1 MADTNTYTSKQKVE
15 KWTSRDK
22 FKALDLTNIPTG
34 TEYNLTGNIELED
47 LDSSIQ
53 NSLNTVDNKSGGT
66 IKGNVTVTGDFTVN
80 GTTTTIDSTT
90 LKVKDKL
97 IEVAK
102 DNSVALTTPAGLIT
116 PKYDGTNNGGI
127 VYDSTG
133 TAFVGDITLDSSGN
147 VDVAQSDLQP
157 IATRND
163 YSAYTTDHI
172 ITASVDS
179 AGKSVKFVDSGIKK
193 DSIATKTD
201 LNNYY
206 VLTGGIGGY
215 GDSSDLN
222 ELTTP
227 GVYDIDSGHK
237 INSPSASNSPARLIV
252 EQFYPNGPNT
262 YAMTMQTYYAFG
274 DETDAENACFYHR
287 FKYNDTWYDWHQVAT
302 TNYVNNKVAV
312 VEFVQPVDKDNI
324 GNILALTDEQYNK
337 LLNTETA
344 FIVYGNDIY
353 RKNISGDEYNGMM
366 FESISGQFD
375 YSADFYLTTAS
386 MSDSDYASQKISV
399 GSVTGLSLGLP
410 VSFYTP
416 SNVAIEKLSNRR
428 ITSIDSTNK
437 KITVD
442 GGFIGSSLR
451 LAEGSLLKVP
461 TTSPHKKLTNTIIN
475 GSDETNI
482 INVDETR
489 SLTVG
494 MAISFHVPDGG
505 LMAGGVGRI
514 ITAIDSTNKT
524 ITVSGSALDS
534 DMVSSG
540 SYITLYQSKPT
551 SGKLKVLYQNISD
564 SKYLSFGEI
573 NLNENKNV
581 LSVTIYEAGE

>member
-22 FKALDLTNIPTG
+22 FKALDLTDVPIG

-53 NSLNTVDNKSGGT
+53 NSLNTVNNKSGGT

-90 LKVKDKL
+90 LRVKDKL

-116 PKYDGTNNGGI
+116 PKYDGTNNGGL

-133 TAFVGDITLDSSGN
+133 TAFVGDIVLDSSGN
-147 VDVAQSDLQP
+147 VDVANSDLQP

-163 YSAYTTDHI
+163 YSAYTTNHI

-179 AGKSVKFVDSGIKK
+179 AGKSVKFVDSGE
-193 DSIATKTD
+193 T
-201 LNNYY
+201 LNDYY
-206 VLTGGIGGY
+206 VLTGGFGGY
-215 GDSSDLN
+215 GADSDLN
-222 ELTTP
+222 ELTAP
-227 GVYDIDSGHK
+227 GVYDIDSGPK
-237 INSPSASNSPARLIV
+237 VNSPSTSNSPARLIV
-252 EQFYPNGPNT
+252 EQFYKNGPDT
-262 YAMTMQTYYAFG
+262 YAMTMQTYYVFEN
-274 DETDAENACFYHR
+274 ETDAENACFYHR

-302 TNYVNNKVAV
+302 TNYVNSKVAV

-386 MSDSDYASQKISV
+386 MSDDDYASQKISV

-482 INVDETR
+482 VNVDETR

-514 ITAIDSTNKT
+514 ITTIDSANKT
-524 ITVSGSALDS
+524 ITVSGVALDS

-551 SGKLKVLYQNISD
+551 SGKLKVLYQNVSD
-564 SKYLSFGEI
+564 SKYLSFSEI
-573 NLNENKNV
+573 DLNENKKV
-581 LSVTIYEAGE
+581 FSVTIYEAGE

>member
-1 MADTNTYTSKQKVE
+1 MADTNTYTSKQKTE

-22 FKALDLTNIPTG
+22 FKALDLTDVPIG

-53 NSLNTVDNKSGGT
+53 NSLNTVNNKSGGT
-66 IKGNVTVTGDFTVN
+66 IKGDVTVTGNFNVN

-90 LKVKDKL
+90 LRVKDKL

-116 PKYDGTNNGGI
+116 PKYDGTNNGGL

-133 TAFVGDITLDSSGN
+133 TAFVGDIVLDSSGN
-147 VDVAQSDLQP
+147 VDVANSDLQP

-172 ITASVDS
+172 ITASVVS
-179 AGKSVKFVDSGIKK
+179 AGKSVKFVDSG
-193 DSIATKTD
+193 KT
-201 LNNYY
+201 LNDYY

-215 GDSSDLN
+215 GAYSDLN
-222 ELTTP
+222 EITTP
-227 GVYDIDSGHK
+227 GVYNIDSGPK
-237 INSPSASNSPARLIV
+237 TNAPSTSNSPARLIV
-252 EQFYPNGPNT
+252 EQFYQDSTP
-262 YAMTMQTYYAFG
+262 MLMQTYYVYE
-274 DETDAENACFYHR
+274 DETDTDNSCFYHR
-287 FKYNDTWYDWHQVAT
+287 FKYSSSEWSAWHQVAT
-302 TNYVNNKVAV
+302 TNYINSKVAV

-386 MSDSDYASQKISV
+386 MSDDDYASQKISV

-482 INVDETR
+482 VNVDETR

-524 ITVSGSALDS
+524 ITVSGVALDS

-551 SGKLKVLYQNISD
+551 SGKLKVLYQNVSD
-564 SKYLSFGEI
+564 SKYLSFSEI
-573 NLNENKNV
+573 DLEGPNDAF
-581 LSVTIYEAGE
+581 SVTIYEAGE

>member
-1 MADTNTYTSKQKVE
+1 MAIDIVARALAVSGKQNLENYYTKTESDGRYVKSVADKRVVYANGETGEQATFAYNASPTA
-15 KWTSRDK
+15 WT
-22 FKALDLTNIPTG
+22 FPI
-34 TEYNLTGNIELED
+34 YNGAAQL
-47 LDSSIQ
+47 
-53 NSLNTVDNKSGGT
+53 
-66 IKGNVTVTGDFTVN
+66 
-80 GTTTTIDSTT
+80 STT
-90 LKVKDKL
+90 DPT
-97 IEVAK
+97 E
-102 DNSVALTTPAGLIT
+102 ALHAVN
-116 PKYDGTNNGGI
+116 K
-127 VYDSTG
+127 
-133 TAFVGDITLDSSGN
+133 
-147 VDVAQSDLQP
+147 Q
-157 IATRND
+157 
-163 YSAYTTDHI
+163 
-172 ITASVDS
+172 
-179 AGKSVKFVDSGIKK
+179 
-193 DSIATKTD
+193 
-201 LNNYY
+201 
-206 VLTGGIGGY
+206 Y
-215 GDSSDLN
+215 GDSNYFNKIRVELKPTTGTVISKEQLIGLLSGLYWIAQPSTIYDLDDDGWFN
-222 ELTTP
+222 LEVFNSSSHKTLLVETATNDMYMAQILTDT
-227 GVYDIDSGHK
+227 
-237 INSPSASNSPARLIV
+237 
-252 EQFYPNGPNT
+252 
-262 YAMTMQTYYAFG
+262 
-274 DETDAENACFYHR
+274 HR
-287 FKYNDTWYDWHQVAT
+287 TFTGWHQVAT

-375 YSADFYLTTAS
+375 YSADFYLTTAY
-386 MSDSDYASQKISV
+386 MSDSDYASQQISV

-482 INVDETR
+482 VNVDETR

-514 ITAIDSTNKT
+514 ITAIDSANKT
-524 ITVSGSALDS
+524 ITVSGVALDS

-551 SGKLKVLYQNISD
+551 SGKLKVLYQNVSD
-564 SKYLSFGEI
+564 SKYLSFSEI
-573 NLNENKNV
+573 DLNENKKV
-581 LSVTIYEAGE
+581 FSVTIYEAGE